1 MSIFA
6 NYKYK
11 NMKLSHKALRGA
23 AVIAVILTTV
33 LLPSSCD
40 DNVWRAANWFSGSWY
55 TTSDDGYYMT
65 RLDLYDDFTGT
76 ITQYDGNTITD
87 YARFQWEATRHTI
100 VFYYTDREP
109 EQWDIDFDGR
119 NAFRLY
125 LGDGDYAL
133 FVRDY

>member
-1 MSIFA
+1 M
-6 NYKYK
+6 Y
-11 NMKLSHKALRGA
+11 GA
-23 AVIAVILTTV
+23 
-33 LLPSSCD
+33 P
-40 DNVWRAANWFSGSWY
+40 
-55 TTSDDGYYMT
+55 
-65 RLDLYDDFTGT
+65 TGT

-100 VFYYTDREP
+100 VFYYTDRAA